1 MQVGTGLNGAE
12 REALRETL
20 APAERAWDNSSR
32 PNHLCGWD
40 PARPEDVPD
49 VWYEPQGSA
58 VMEAIAEI
66 DFAATRT
73 PRDADAR
80 GVAAPRRACGADV
93 FRAHAGEGV

>member
-1 MQVGTGLNGAE
+1 MGTGLNGAE

-20 APAERAWDNSSR
+20 APAERAWDEKSR
-32 PNHLCGWD
+32 PNHLCGWV

-66 DFAATRT
+66 NCTAMRT
-73 PRDADAR
+73 PSDADAR
-80 GVAAPRRACGADV
+80 SVAAPRRAGGADV